1 MKLSTLAILAAS
13 GVIAAAT
20 PVMAQP
26 YGGYH
31 DRGDRHDHSDRGDRG
46 RDDGPRAWDLSRRI
60 DWLQRRI
67 DRGREDGSLDR
78 REAYRVQSALDEIRH
93 DMRVPD
99 LVEHGRGHRCIPPGV
114 LTVSGWRPE
123 PYSSSGDITP
133 RGRGAVKRPKEG
145 KEDP

>member
-31 DRGDRHDHSDRGDRG
+31 DRGDHYDHGDRGDRG
-46 RDDGPRAWDLSRRI
+46 RDEGPRAWDLSRRI

-78 REAYRVQSALDEIRH
+78 HEAYRVQSALDEIRH
-93 DMRVPD
+93 DMRRMERRNGGYLD
-99 LVEHGRGHRCIPPGV
+99 GRQRDMLDGRLDRLNDQIHWLRRNDDR
-114 LTVSGWRPE
+114 RPW
-123 PYSSSGDITP
+123 
-133 RGRGAVKRPKEG
+133 
-145 KEDP
+145 